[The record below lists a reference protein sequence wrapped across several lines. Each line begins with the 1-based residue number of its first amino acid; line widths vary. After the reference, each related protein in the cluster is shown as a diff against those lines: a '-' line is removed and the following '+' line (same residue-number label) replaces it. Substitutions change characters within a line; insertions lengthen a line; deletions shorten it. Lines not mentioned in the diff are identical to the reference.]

1 MCGGS
6 FGVKDFEEFCYES
19 KEYSRTFRPKYVEHR
34 GFKVIMFLDS
44 VKQGSADTVRGNFQE
59 AESCVLET
67 FDIKF
72 TTPRERE
79 RNAIDVRVKFEQGK
93 PILLL
98 AKKNEK
104 KIVVFDVLY
113 LHR

>member
-1 MCGGS
+1 MCDGS
-6 FGVKDFEEFCYES
+6 FGVKEFYES
-19 KEYSRTFRPKYVEHR
+19 KEYSRTFRPKYVEHTV
-34 GFKVIMFLDS
+34 FKLIMFLDS
-44 VKQGSADTVRGNFQE
+44 VKQGSADTVKGNFQE
-59 AESCVLET
+59 VESCVLET